1 MREFTFI
8 IISCQWKIKKKI
20 FFSLSDAVTPFQTH
34 KKIKTKNKIS
44 QDLRDFFKGCPKT
57 FSPYAV
63 CATNREVKAL
73 LLAFYVA
80 QLLAPR
86 DSFCAGC
93 KLAAADFMR
102 ACVCVRVRFLPQVVP
117 ATEDEVG
124 FRVEGGAHLPQAA
137 VAAGTFET
145 VLVPVFV
152 QGLEQVAVFNLAIAA
167 SAPLLFPFGLDGEHR
182 HTCSD
187 KETKQ
192 PRVIYGPGPRVT
204 FSCSRL

>member
-1 MREFTFI
+1 M
-8 IISCQWKIKKKI
+8 
-20 FFSLSDAVTPFQTH
+20 H
-34 KKIKTKNKIS
+34 
-44 QDLRDFFKGCPKT
+44 GC
-57 FSPYAV
+57 V
-63 CATNREVKAL
+63 
-73 LLAFYVA
+73 
-80 QLLAPR
+80 
-86 DSFCAGC
+86 
-93 KLAAADFMR
+93 R
-102 ACVCVRVRFLPQVVP
+102 ACALACLPQVVP

-192 PRVIYGPGPRVT
+192 PRVIYGPGTRVT

>member
-1 MREFTFI
+1 MCE
-8 IISCQWKIKKKI
+8 
-20 FFSLSDAVTPFQTH
+20 
-34 KKIKTKNKIS
+34 
-44 QDLRDFFKGCPKT
+44 
-57 FSPYAV
+57 
-63 CATNREVKAL
+63 TNQEVEAP
-73 LLAFYVA
+73 LLAFHVA
-80 QLLAPR
+80 QPFFFSPR
-86 DSFCAGC
+86 ANFTWAAVTLCAC
-93 KLAAADFMR
+93 AH
-102 ACVCVRVRFLPQVVP
+102 CLPQVVP
-117 ATEDEVG
+117 TTEDEVG

-192 PRVIYGPGPRVT
+192 PCVIYGPGTRVT

>member
-1 MREFTFI
+1 MLCSVT
-8 IISCQWKIKKKI
+8 
-20 FFSLSDAVTPFQTH
+20 FFSFAS
-34 KKIKTKNKIS
+34 
-44 QDLRDFFKGCPKT
+44 
-57 FSPYAV
+57 
-63 CATNREVKAL
+63 
-73 LLAFYVA
+73 VA
-80 QLLAPR
+80 SGQR
-86 DSFCAGC
+86 RSCV
-93 KLAAADFMR
+93 R
-102 ACVCVRVRFLPQVVP
+102 ACALACLPQVVP

-192 PRVIYGPGPRVT
+192 PRVIYGPGT
-204 FSCSRL
+204 